1 MISLG
6 SHHVRL
12 FIERDRPFDEVTE
25 SIRTVLQ
32 ICRVNSLPA
41 ALVISEQAGFDWRS
55 SMRVAIRFVA
65 IRWAVSD
72 TKLAL
77 VAFNVE
83 EAIRNDVRSVAVE
96 AGFDCEIFDQEAAAT
111 AWVARRTSS
120 AA

>member
-1 MISLG
+1 MITLG

-25 SIRTVLQ
+25 SIRSVLQ
-32 ICRVNSLPA
+32 ICRTNVLPA
-41 ALVISEQAGFDWRS
+41 AMVISEQAGFDWRS

-65 IRWAVSD
+65 LRWSVPK

-77 VAFNVE
+77 VVFNAE
-83 EAIRNDVRSVAVE
+83 EPIRNDVRNVAVE
-96 AGFDCEIFDQEAAAT
+96 AGFDCEIFDQEAAASE
-111 AWVARRTSS
+111 WVARRTSD

>member
-25 SIRTVLQ
+25 SIRSALQ
-32 ICRVNSLPA
+32 ICRMNSLPA
-41 ALVISEQAGFDWRS
+41 AMVISEQAGFDWRS

-65 IRWAVSD
+65 IKWAVSD

-77 VAFNVE
+77 VTFNVE
-83 EAIRNDVRSVAVE
+83 EGIRNDVRNVAIE
-96 AGFDCEIFDQEAAAT
+96 AGFDCEIFDQEAAAIE
-111 AWVARRTSS
+111 WVARRTS
-120 AA
+120 

>member
-1 MISLG
+1 VISLG

-32 ICRVNSLPA
+32 ICRMNSLPA
-41 ALVISEQAGFDWRS
+41 AIVISEQAGFDWRS

-77 VAFNVE
+77 VVFNVE
-83 EAIRNDVRSVAVE
+83 EGICNEVRNVAVE
-96 AGFDCEIFDQEAAAT
+96 AGFDCEIFDEEADAI
-111 AWVARRTSS
+111 AWVARRTSN